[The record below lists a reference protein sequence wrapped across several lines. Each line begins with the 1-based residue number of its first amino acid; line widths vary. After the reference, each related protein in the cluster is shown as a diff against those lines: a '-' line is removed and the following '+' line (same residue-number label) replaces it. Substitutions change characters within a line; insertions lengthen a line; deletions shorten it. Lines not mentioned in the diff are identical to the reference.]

1 MLPVSLLPVPCF
13 MELWVAG
20 YIWAISIPVMMT
32 RAQVTLVNAPYVLMS
47 AFLIWAC
54 REMALRAAIFEDTAT
69 RCRQAFSVSCMLK
82 VT

>member
-1 MLPVSLLPVPCF
+1 
-13 MELWVAG
+13 
-20 YIWAISIPVMMT
+20 MMT